1 MRALSIAAKLNRV
14 EAYSA
19 ATPPAPD
26 VGHTAS
32 LCRCFSPC
40 IAPPNATRLPP
51 PIQCK
56 DFPQLWKTCGLSD
69 RYRLPP
75 SMNLWRQV
83 LDRLEQVVE
92 KTEYDTWFAPTRFLA
107 RKGDTVDIGVPSQR
121 YIEEVRERY
130 GAQIRS

>member
-1 MRALSIAAKLNRV
+1 MRALGIAAKLRAPRGYSWVVGRKGEGRRRKGEGNRWRQ
-14 EAYSA
+14 AGHPTTLRPSSFA
-19 ATPPAPD
+19 LRPFSRLFFACITPPNP
-26 VGHTAS
+26 
-32 LCRCFSPC
+32 
-40 IAPPNATRLPP
+40 TRLPP

-92 KTEYDTWFAPTRFLA
+92 KTEYDTWFAPTR
-107 RKGDTVDIGVPSQR
+107 
-121 YIEEVRERY
+121 
-130 GAQIRS
+130 